1 MAKAPKNGNGQQGL
15 MKDPGEAPCP
25 ESTARSASGILEE
38 AFPKHSSSGF
48 EWKTRA
54 GLFHIPLICISYGRD
69 VQGKIRVAR
78 GFLAVGQIAV
88 GGIAIG
94 PFAVGIMS
102 IGLFSIG
109 VLALGVLSFS
119 LLLAVGQIACGTLAI
134 GQVVVGLYGLGQ
146 TGWAKYLWSQ
156 SRTDMEAVAIFYT
169 IKMMILHEGGVT
181 FSEVIVGG
189 LEWGKVWLLSIFK

>member
-1 MAKAPKNGNGQQGL
+1 VDGKRVALTNHVVNNPRA
-15 MKDPGEAPCP
+15 APCP
-25 ESTARSASGILEE
+25 ELDARSAHGTLDEG
-38 AFPKHSSSGF
+38 FPKHSLSGF

-69 VQGKIRVAR
+69 LQGRIRVAR

-109 VLALGVLSFS
+109 VLALGVGAFG
-119 LLLAVGQIACGTLAI
+119 LLLGVGQLACGVLAI

-156 SRTDMEAVAIFYT
+156 ARTDMEAVAMFCT
-169 IKMMILHEGGVT
+169 IKMMILHEGG
-181 FSEVIVGG
+181 FSFPEVIVGG
-189 LEWGKVWLLSIFK
+189 LGWGKAWLLSIFE

>member
-1 MAKAPKNGNGQQGL
+1 MKNHVV
-15 MKDPGEAPCP
+15 KDPREAPCL
-25 ESTARSASGILEE
+25 ESAARSAHGTPEDG
-38 AFPKHSSSGF
+38 FPKHSLSGF

-69 VQGKIRVAR
+69 LQGKIRVAK

-109 VLALGVLSFS
+109 VLALGVLALG
-119 LLLAVGQIACGTLAI
+119 LLLAVGQIACGILAI

-146 TGWAKYLWSQ
+146 TGWARVHLVPGQ
-156 SRTDMEAVAIFYT
+156 D
-169 IKMMILHEGGVT
+169 
-181 FSEVIVGG
+181 
-189 LEWGKVWLLSIFK
+189 

>member
-1 MAKAPKNGNGQQGL
+1 MDGKRVALTNHVVN
-15 MKDPGEAPCP
+15 DPREAPSP
-25 ESTARSASGILEE
+25 ESAARSPHGTLEDG
-38 AFPKHSSSGF
+38 FPKHSLSGF

-69 VQGKIRVAR
+69 LQGKIRVAR

-109 VLALGVLSFS
+109 VLALGVLALGLTGGRADSVRGPCNWTGCRRRLRAGS
-119 LLLAVGQIACGTLAI
+119 NRL
-134 GQVVVGLYGLGQ
+134 GQVPLVPGQ
-146 TGWAKYLWSQ
+146 
-156 SRTDMEAVAIFYT
+156 D
-169 IKMMILHEGGVT
+169 
-181 FSEVIVGG
+181 
-189 LEWGKVWLLSIFK
+189 